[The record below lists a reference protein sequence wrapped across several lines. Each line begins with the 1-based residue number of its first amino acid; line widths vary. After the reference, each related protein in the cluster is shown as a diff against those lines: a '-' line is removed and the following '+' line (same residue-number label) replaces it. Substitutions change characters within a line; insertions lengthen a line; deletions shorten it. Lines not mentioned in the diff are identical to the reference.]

1 MFQQKETRRQ
11 KRLAVQEETA
21 TQKKARLS
29 EPYTPVIPSASSP
42 HLLANYDITQIP
54 PAAIVHLCM
63 TVLQT
68 VPLEVMTERV
78 AMVRKTYFQ
87 KKKRK
92 SSPTD
97 L

>member
-11 KRLAVQEETA
+11 KRQAVQQEETA

-29 EPYTPVIPSASSP
+29 EHYTPVIPSASSP

-54 PAAIVHLCM
+54 PAAIVQLCM

-78 AMVRKTYFQ
+78 AMVRNTMFLSKE
-87 KKKRK
+87 KARE
-92 SSPTD
+92 S
-97 L
+97 